1 MQGWHGWDE
10 YAPFYDWENART
22 VGRRDVTFWT
32 DLARRATGPVLELG
46 CGTGRLSLP
55 VAKVA
60 ERFVGIDRSAPMLTR
75 LRTRLR
81 RARLGGRAA
90 AVRGDIRKLPFRRR
104 VRFSLVMAPYGMLQ
118 SLLGDRDL
126 RATLMSVAAAVPRG
140 GVFGVDLVPDLPRWP
155 EYERRTTLRG
165 RRAGGSQL
173 TLVETVRQDYDRRLT
188 VFQNEFVERIGRQRE
203 THRFSITFRTLT
215 VSQMAGRLERAGF
228 RIDSVLGDYR
238 GREWSPDADVWVILA
253 RKR

>member
-10 YAPFYDWENART
+10 YAPYYDWENAQT
-22 VGRRDVTFWT
+22 VGRRDVPFWT
-32 DLARRATGPVLELG
+32 DLARRAHGPVLELG
-46 CGTGRLSLP
+46 CGTGRVSLP
-55 VAKVA
+55 VAKAA

-81 RARLGGRAA
+81 RARLGARAA
-90 AVRGDIRKLPFRRR
+90 VVRGDIRKMPFRKRF
-104 VRFSLVMAPYGMLQ
+104 RFSMVMAPYGMLQ
-118 SLLGDRDL
+118 SLLVDRDL
-126 RATLMSVAAAVPRG
+126 RATLLSVAAVIPRG
-140 GVFGVDLVPDLPRWP
+140 GVFGVDLVPDLPRWQ

-165 RRAGGSQL
+165 RRPGGGQL
-173 TLVETVRQDYDRRLT
+173 TLVETVRQDHDRRLT
-188 VFQNEFVERIGRQRE
+188 VFDQEFIERVGRRRQ
-203 THRFSITFRTLT
+203 THRFSIAFRTLT
-215 VSQMAGRLERAGF
+215 VSQMAGRLGRAGF